1 MIDDL
6 DTGRR
11 LVFGDGAYFIPKCV
25 TCCRYVK
32 ADDTIRFSE
41 SGDGPPVD
49 RPNATCSKCGR
60 TQMIFEGYA

>member
-11 LVFGDGAYFIPKCV
+11 IVFGDGAYFIPKCEK
-25 TCCRYVK
+25 CYRYVK
-32 ADDTIRFSE
+32 ADELIPFDWQ
-41 SGDGPPVD
+41 DQPAD